1 MSIYS
6 PSYAGHVYAASGY
19 RQMVSSIR
27 GEKRR
32 ADWALIEVPKTRHSN
47 NSLLTYGRIGRYIN
61 NLGLQP
67 FPGISEENT
76 QVYKLGRSTRRTK
89 GNFSGLRC
97 ALLDTSHDRGG
108 APEVKSLE
116 HAVTGSSGW
125 LFSGPGDS
133 GALALMVM
141 LIVLEWVSYVT
152 LFPDLF
158 DDIRR
163 VTRAVGVRIAE

>member
-141 LIVLEWVSYVT
+141 LIVLEW
-152 LFPDLF
+152 LFPGIQF
-158 DDIRR
+158 Q
-163 VTRAVGVRIAE
+163 GSPM